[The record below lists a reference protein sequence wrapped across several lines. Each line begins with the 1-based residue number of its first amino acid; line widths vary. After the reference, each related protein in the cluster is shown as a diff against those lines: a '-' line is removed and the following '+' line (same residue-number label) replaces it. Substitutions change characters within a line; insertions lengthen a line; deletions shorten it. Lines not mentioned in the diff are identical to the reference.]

1 MEECKVNPG
10 TLPLKAVGLI
20 LWAGAM
26 GLMSTSHSCVQ
37 LLQCNES
44 LVHLE
49 ERPRLGTLL

>member
-10 TLPLKAVGLI
+10 TLPRKAVGLI

-37 LLQCNES
+37 LLQCSES